1 MSNSSKLPP
10 IRRVVTGHDRNNVA
24 KVIIDGPATNA
35 KSGASGAAFLLYILP
50 ACPAIALA
58 LSAPDIFVMNDGDHA

>member
-1 MSNSSKLPP
+1 MSTPSKLPP

-35 KSGASGAAFLLYILP
+35 KR
-50 ACPAIALA
+50 
-58 LSAPDIFVMNDGDHA
+58 APRAPPRR